1 MGHKKMNMNMFDIC
15 RKVKKTE
22 VEKVAFSLK
31 LPKHLKAKLDLVCQ
45 TEGVSANS
53 FIVALLD
60 EILTKD
66 LKND

>member
-1 MGHKKMNMNMFDIC
+1 MKLNMFDIC
-15 RKVKKTE
+15 RKVKQNE
-22 VEKVAFSLK
+22 VEKVGFSLK

-45 TEGVSANS
+45 SEGVSVNS

-60 EILTKD
+60 EILIKD